1 MAVRLKDF
9 IANHPVDRDA
19 VEAHKARMLADI
31 DELRDLQARRER
43 TDQPRD

>member
-1 MAVRLKDF
+1 MAVRLRDF
-9 IANHPVDRDA
+9 LADHPVDRDA

-43 TDQPRD
+43 IDQSRE

>member
-1 MAVRLKDF
+1 MAVRLRDF
-9 IANHPVDRDA
+9 LADHPVDRDA

-43 TDQPRD
+43 IDQPRE